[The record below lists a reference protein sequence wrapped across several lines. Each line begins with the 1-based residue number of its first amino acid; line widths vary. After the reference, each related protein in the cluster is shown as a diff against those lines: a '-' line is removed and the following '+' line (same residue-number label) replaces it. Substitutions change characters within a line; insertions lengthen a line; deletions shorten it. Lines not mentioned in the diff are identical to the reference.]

1 MMGPFLSRT
10 IMFGVSIACVGAIWA
25 GVQTAL
31 PADQGANRAF
41 VGEAQAA
48 EKATI
53 IPKPRVDA
61 EESGKRAVA
70 IFAGGCFWGVEGV
83 FEHTKGVVSASSGY
97 HGGTKRSASYKLVS
111 AGLTDHAEAV
121 RVVYD
126 PSQISYGELMQ
137 IFFSVIADPTML
149 NAQGP
154 DRGKHYRSA
163 LVPVNAQQAK
173 AARAY
178 IAQLD
183 KGRYWKRP
191 IVTKVEA
198 YKAFYPAESYHQD
211 FIQKNPRQG
220 YIVRWDKPKI
230 ANLKRH
236 FPQQYRAKPVG

>member
-1 MMGPFLSRT
+1 MGPFLSRT
-10 IMFGVSIACVGAIWA
+10 IMFGVSIACIGAVWA
-25 GVQTAL
+25 GMQTAL
-31 PADQGANRAF
+31 PADRAAPQTF
-41 VGEAQAA
+41 VGQAHAA

-53 IPKPRVDA
+53 IPMPRVDA
-61 EESGKRAVA
+61 GETGTRAVA

-83 FEHTKGVVSASSGY
+83 FEHTKGVISATSGY
-97 HGGTKRSASYKLVS
+97 HGGTKRSASYELVS

-126 PSQISYGELMQ
+126 PSQVSYGQLMQ

-163 LVPVNAQQAK
+163 LVPTNAKQAK
-173 AARAY
+173 AARVY
-178 IAQLD
+178 VAQLK

-191 IVTKVEA
+191 IVTGVEA
-198 YKAFYPAESYHQD
+198 YKAFYPAESYHQN
-211 FIQKNPRQG
+211 FLQKNPRQG

-236 FPQQYRAKPVG
+236 FPQQYRANPVG

>member
-1 MMGPFLSRT
+1 MGSVLSRT
-10 IMFGVSIACVGAIWA
+10 IMFGVSIACFGAVWA

-31 PADQGANRAF
+31 PADQAATRAF
-41 VGEAQAA
+41 VGEAHAA

-53 IPKPRVDA
+53 IPKPNIEA
-61 EESGKRAVA
+61 KESGKRAVA

-83 FEHTKGVVSASSGY
+83 FEHTKGVISASSGY
-97 HGGTKRSASYKLVS
+97 HGGIKRSASYKLVS

-126 PSQISYGELMQ
+126 PRQVSYGQLMQ

-163 LVPVNAQQAK
+163 LVPINAQQAK

-178 IAQLD
+178 VAQLG
-183 KGRYWKRP
+183 KGRYWTRP
-191 IVTKVEA
+191 IVTRVEA
-198 YKAFYPAESYHQD
+198 YKAFYPAETYHQD

-230 ANLKRH
+230 ENLKRH
-236 FPQQYRAKPVG
+236 FPQQYRGKPSS

>member
-1 MMGPFLSRT
+1 VGPTLSRA
-10 IMFGVSIACVGAIWA
+10 IAFGASLACVAVVWA
-25 GVQTAL
+25 GAQSAL
-31 PADQGANRAF
+31 PGDYHNRPVF
-41 VGEAQAA
+41 VAEAHAA

-53 IPKPRVDA
+53 IPKPRVDVRD
-61 EESGKRAVA
+61 SGKRAVA

-83 FEHTKGVVSASSGY
+83 FEHTKGVISASSGY
-97 HGGTKRSASYKLVS
+97 HGGSKRSASYKLVS
-111 AGLTDHAEAV
+111 AGLSSHAEAV

-126 PSQISYGELMQ
+126 PGQISYGKLMQ

-163 LVPVNAQQAK
+163 LVPMNGAQAK

-178 IAQLD
+178 IAQLE

-191 IVTKVEA
+191 IVTKIEA
-198 YKAFYPAESYHQD
+198 YKAFYPAEAYHQD
-211 FIQKNPRQG
+211 FMQKNPRQA
-220 YIVRWDKPKI
+220 YIVRWDKPKV

-236 FPQQYRAKPVG
+236 FPDLYRSKPVG